1 MAKKIAR
8 AGVLYAVF
16 VGWNWRM
23 KILFFLR
30 WNISRIQHYLI
41 FDGVDHIN
49 GTKQNGSFRAYRSSS
64 AWIGCIASIRNCFHC
79 IVLASNTILVLSEEL
94 NLILIDHPSLAVEMT
109 MKTTSAAVVRW
120 AWRQRRHSYSGF
132 YFLARLQHS
141 FTRIFSNYL
150 FNNAGTH
157 RAEDTD
163 LFIYFVKKK
172 TIETRGYVIQ
182 SGYTQANG
190 MAVLISYSLVNG

>member
-1 MAKKIAR
+1 MPELEFYMLSLSPDET
-8 AGVLYAVF
+8 GE
-16 VGWNWRM
+16 WRY
-23 KILFFLR
+23 FSFLDE
-30 WNISRIQHYLI
+30 I
-41 FDGVDHIN
+41 FLEFDR
-49 GTKQNGSFRAYRSSS
+49 TKQNGSFRADRSSS
-64 AWIGCIASIRNCFHC
+64 AWIGWIASIRNCFHC

-132 YFLARLQHS
+132 SFLARLQHS

-163 LFIYFVKKK
+163 LFIYFVKKNHWNSRVRY
-172 TIETRGYVIQ
+172 TIRLPKQTGWRCWLATV
-182 SGYTQANG
+182 
-190 MAVLISYSLVNG
+190 